1 LDLGLSSLK
10 KIEKKS
16 EMVTTESGMNYVR
29 LDHLKPVYLVRTE
42 IKQRTKAGFLLE
54 TLKIID
60 IDIRNS
66 QSNA

>member
-1 LDLGLSSLK
+1 
-10 KIEKKS
+10 
-16 EMVTTESGMNYVR
+16 MVTTESGMNYVR

-42 IKQRTKAGFLLE
+42 ITQRTKHGFLLE

-66 QSNA
+66 LSNA